1 MITANII
8 KCNNC
13 NDIIQS
19 IHRHDFNMCKCGKC
33 GVDGGVSYLRRI
45 GENYTDMSLED
56 TDDIEKQRVVVKWGK
71 NRNKDGEILPKTIWV
86 LLKEID
92 DGHLDAL
99 IKYWEDRTEKYQNAD
114 KWKNIFEREKEYRN
128 ENT

>member
-1 MITANII
+1 
-8 KCNNC
+8 
-13 NDIIQS
+13 
-19 IHRHDFNMCKCGKC
+19 MCKCGKC